1 MTAPSPSGHDSAC
14 SCVIFVNPSAF
25 LPSMSAL
32 LRYFRFPLRSRSARY
47 QHPCTPPRTSVR
59 ARQLWQTPIIKNV
72 FFSFLLD
79 LLAFSTVYHIC
90 IIFSSIKKEP
100 LHHILCDREVRSP
113 YLSSINSV
121 QNILTVTKTILRQI
135 SACPILRHLQ
145 CVLPLLYI
153 CNSFSNIPVPLFH
166 WLPGLSLVSQ
176 SINCDFYHI
185 VA

>member
-1 MTAPSPSGHDSAC
+1 
-14 SCVIFVNPSAF
+14 
-25 LPSMSAL
+25 MSAL

-47 QHPCTPPRTSVR
+47 QHPLYPPPNISSGQD
-59 ARQLWQTPIIKNV
+59 QLWQTPIIKNV

-79 LLAFSTVYHIC
+79 LLAFSTVYHIF

-166 WLPGLSLVSQ
+166 WFQDCPCI
-176 SINCDFYHI
+176 SIHQL
-185 VA
+185 